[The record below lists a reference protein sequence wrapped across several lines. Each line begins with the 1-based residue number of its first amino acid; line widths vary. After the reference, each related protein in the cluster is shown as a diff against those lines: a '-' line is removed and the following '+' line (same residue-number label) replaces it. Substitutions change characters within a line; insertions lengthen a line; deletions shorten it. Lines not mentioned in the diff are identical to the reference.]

1 MVASPDMR
9 ASRRVPIGN
18 RVRVISNGRIVTYV
32 VALNLGLGGVLLKA
46 QSPLPIGSSCKVSI
60 LPPDGAPDREVSV
73 EGRVIRED
81 GTGTAVQFAAALAE
95 ERFEAVVAPVATA
108 GPRAVLE
115 AYRTYFRVSRTAGLE
130 NCESLLGVTKAQF
143 RRVFYSTFSGSIV
156 LAVLPVWFLRA
167 SIPAYPNGVKIL
179 LAFAYGALWLMLL
192 QPAADLAIFRWL
204 RRRTS

>member
-81 GTGTAVQFAAALAE
+81 GAGTAVQFAAALAK
-95 ERFEAVVAPVATA
+95 ERFEAVVAPA

-156 LAVLPVWFLRA
+156 LAILPVWFLRA
-167 SIPAYPNGVKIL
+167 SIPPYPNGVKIL

-192 QPAADLAIFRWL
+192 QPTADLAVFRWL